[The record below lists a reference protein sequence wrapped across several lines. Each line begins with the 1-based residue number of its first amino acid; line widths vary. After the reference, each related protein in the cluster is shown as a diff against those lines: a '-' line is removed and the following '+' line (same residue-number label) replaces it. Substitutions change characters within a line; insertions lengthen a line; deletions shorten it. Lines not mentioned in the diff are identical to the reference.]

1 MTSHTNPRNDQDDL
15 TLALKLSLLSSDAFD
30 EQVAQLN
37 PGGPSSA
44 KPAHP
49 PAITCSN
56 DVDKCAPASNL
67 SQPPSDTPDVPE
79 GQGIEPHFIPVDN
92 QVAPVNEHSE
102 NDLDLALMLSQ
113 LPADIFDEQVGE
125 LNQPRT
131 AAEGDVA
138 SLRMAIS
145 VLEVRMLPPFWRTS
159 ILKGVLGQYER
170 SRGYHLGDG
179 VERRLPGIDAG

>member
-15 TLALKLSLLSSDAFD
+15 ALALKLSLLSSDAFD

-37 PGGPSSA
+37 PDGPSSA

-49 PAITCSN
+49 PAIACSN
-56 DVDKCAPASNL
+56 DVDKCAPTSSP
-67 SQPPSDTPDVPE
+67 SQPPPDASDVPE

-92 QVAPVNEHSE
+92 QMAPVNE

-138 SLRMAIS
+138 SLRMAMS

-159 ILKGVLGQYER
+159 ILKGVLGRYER
-170 SRGYHLGDG
+170 SRGCHSGHG